1 MKSNKLASLIVVA
14 LFATVAI
21 PGRLAAQDQQDQHAT
36 HPHYRLIDLGSL
48 GGPVSYINPAYT
60 FGSHNQTNLE
70 GTVVG
75 GAATSIP
82 TTLVSNSFV
91 CGGLDGTVPFVN
103 HAFKWRAG
111 VLNDLGALSGPE
123 NCSVATSV
131 NARGEIVGR
140 SENGLIDPA
149 IGANQVRAV
158 LWNDG
163 EITDLGTLGG
173 VGSSANA
180 INNRG
185 QVVGFSFN
193 AILDPLSLIYFGLAG
208 SSQGTQTRAFLWED
222 GVMQDLGTLGGTD
235 ALALFVNERGQVAG
249 FSYTDSRPNPVTG
262 LPTTHP
268 FIWDKEKGMIDL
280 GGLGGTL
287 AGPVTPVLK
296 PTSETGGFSNRGQF
310 VGIATLPG
318 DQTVHPFLWDGEKLI
333 DLFTE
338 TAGGNPV
345 SAAALNDAGEV
356 VGGAVFPNRTIGAYL
371 WKNGIA
377 LDLGTVEGDGCS
389 LARAINSRGQVV
401 GQSFACD
408 GSTLHAFLWENGSI
422 VDLNKLIPR
431 NSELQLVDPLSI
443 NDRGEIVGIGLPRG
457 CTLAMGDATCGHAFA
472 LVPCDEEHS
481 EIESCAATETTI
493 TATQSALAPTNL
505 SPKNVVEGPTPREI
519 AAPLQAQFGR
529 NRSFGTWPRK

>member
-1 MKSNKLASLIVVA
+1 VKSSKRTHLVTLILSVM
-14 LFATVAI
+14 AI
-21 PGRLAAQDQQDQHAT
+21 PAVLVARQQTGELHDGKHHRYKLVDIGT
-36 HPHYRLIDLGSL
+36 F
-48 GGPVSYINPAYT
+48 GGPVSYINPAFT
-60 FGSHNQTNLE
+60 FGSHNQISRR

-82 TTLVSNSFV
+82 TTFVSNGFV

-111 VLNDLGALSGPE
+111 GLNDLGALSGPE

-149 IGANQVRAV
+149 IGANLVRAV

-163 EITDLGTLGG
+163 EIKDLGTLGG
-173 VGSSANA
+173 AGSSASA

-222 GVMQDLGTLGGTD
+222 GVMHDLGTLGGTD

-249 FSYTDSRPNPVTG
+249 FSYTDSRPNLVTG

-287 AGPVTPVLK
+287 AGPVTPALK
-296 PTSETGGFSNRGQF
+296 PTSESGGFNNRGQF
-310 VGIATLPG
+310 VGIATLPA
-318 DQTVHPFLWDGEKLI
+318 TKRFIPFCGMGK
-333 DLFTE
+333 
-338 TAGGNPV
+338 
-345 SAAALNDAGEV
+345 S
-356 VGGAVFPNRTIGAYL
+356 
-371 WKNGIA
+371 
-377 LDLGTVEGDGCS
+377 S
-389 LARAINSRGQVV
+389 LTCLQR
-401 GQSFACD
+401 
-408 GSTLHAFLWENGSI
+408 
-422 VDLNKLIPR
+422 
-431 NSELQLVDPLSI
+431 QLV
-443 NDRGEIVGIGLPRG
+443 EIPCLQPRS
-457 CTLAMGDATCGHAFA
+457 TM
-472 LVPCDEEHS
+472 
-481 EIESCAATETTI
+481 
-493 TATQSALAPTNL
+493 
-505 SPKNVVEGPTPREI
+505 PKR
-519 AAPLQAQFGR
+519 
-529 NRSFGTWPRK
+529 

>member
-1 MKSNKLASLIVVA
+1 MKSSKLTSLIVVA
-14 LFATVAI
+14 LFAAVAI
-21 PGRLAAQDQQDQHAT
+21 PGRLAAQDQKEQHAP
-36 HPHYRLIDLGSL
+36 HLHYRLIDLGPL

-60 FGSHNQTNLE
+60 FGSHNQINRR

-82 TTLVSNSFV
+82 TTFVSNGFV
-91 CGGLDGTVPFVN
+91 CGGLDGAVPFVN
-103 HAFKWRAG
+103 HAFKWRAEG
-111 VLNDLGALSGPE
+111 LDDLGALSGQE

-149 IGANQVRAV
+149 IGANQIRAV
-158 LWNDG
+158 LWNAG
-163 EITDLGTLGG
+163 EIKDLGTLGG
-173 VGSSANA
+173 VGSSASA

-193 AILDPLSLIYFGLAG
+193 ATLDPLSLIYFGLAG
-208 SSQGTQTRAFLWED
+208 SSQGTQTRAFLWEN
-222 GVMQDLGTLGGTD
+222 GAMQDLGSLGGPD

-249 FSYTDSRPNPVTG
+249 FSYTDSRPNSVTG

-268 FIWDKEKGMIDL
+268 FLWDKEKGMIDL
-280 GGLGGTL
+280 GSLGGTL
-287 AGPVTPVLK
+287 AGPLTPALK
-296 PTSETGGFSNRGQF
+296 PTSESGGFNNRGQF

-318 DQTVHPFLWDGEKLI
+318 DQMVDPFLWDGEKLI

-338 TAGGNPV
+338 TTGGNPV

-356 VGGAVFPNRTIGAYL
+356 VGGAIFPNRTIDAYL
-371 WKNGIA
+371 WKNGVA
-377 LDLGTVEGDGCS
+377 LDLGTVDGDGCS
-389 LARAINSRGQVV
+389 WARAINSRSQVV

-408 GSTLHAFLWENGSI
+408 GSTLHAFLWENGSM

-431 NSELQLVDPLSI
+431 DSQLQLVDPLSI

-457 CTLAMGDATCGHAFA
+457 CTLATGDGACGHAFA
-472 LVPCDEEHS
+472 LVPCDEDHW
-481 EIESCAATETTI
+481 EIASCGAFAF
-493 TATQSALAPTNL
+493 TQSTLAPANQ
-505 SPKNVVEGPTPREI
+505 SPKNVVDGLTPREI
-519 AAPLQAQFGR
+519 AVHLQARIGQ
-529 NRSFGTWPRK
+529 NRRFGTWPRK

>member
-1 MKSNKLASLIVVA
+1 MKSNKLASLIVAA
-14 LFATVAI
+14 LFATVVI

-36 HPHYRLIDLGSL
+36 HPHYRLIDLGPL

-60 FGSHNQTNLE
+60 FGSNNQTNRG

-82 TTLVSNSFV
+82 TTFVSNGFV

-103 HAFKWRAG
+103 HAFRWRAG
-111 VLNDLGALSGPE
+111 SLDDLGALQGPE
-123 NCSVATSV
+123 NCSVATSI

-149 IGANQVRAV
+149 VGANQIRAV

-163 EITDLGTLGG
+163 EIKDLGTLGG
-173 VGSSANA
+173 VGSSASA
-180 INNRG
+180 INNHG

-208 SSQGTQTRAFLWED
+208 SSSGTQTRAFLWEN
-222 GVMQDLGTLGGTD
+222 GVMQDLGTLGGPD

-249 FSYTDSRPNPVTG
+249 FSYTDARPNPVTG

-268 FIWDKEKGMIDL
+268 FLWDKEKGMIDL
-280 GGLGGTL
+280 GSLGGTL
-287 AGPVTPVLK
+287 AGPVTPALK
-296 PTSETGGFSNRGQF
+296 PTSESGGFNNRGQF

-318 DQTVHPFLWDGEKLI
+318 DQVVDPFLWDGEKLI

-338 TAGGNPV
+338 TTGGNPV

-356 VGGAVFPNRTIGAYL
+356 VGAAIFPNRTIDAYL
-371 WKNGIA
+371 WKNGVA

-389 LARAINSRGQVV
+389 LARAINSGGQVV

-408 GSTLHAFLWENGSI
+408 GSTLHAFLWKNGSI

-431 NSELQLVDPLSI
+431 NSQLQLVDPLSI

-457 CTLAMGDATCGHAFA
+457 CTLAIGDAACGHAFV
-472 LVPCDEEHS
+472 LIPCDTDHADADS
-481 EIESCAATETTI
+481 AACKDDDQGT
-493 TATQSALAPTNL
+493 TATKQNNPASVAQTSTNVSQGRL
-505 SPKNVVEGPTPREI
+505 TPARC
-519 AAPLQAQFGR
+519 
-529 NRSFGTWPRK
+529 